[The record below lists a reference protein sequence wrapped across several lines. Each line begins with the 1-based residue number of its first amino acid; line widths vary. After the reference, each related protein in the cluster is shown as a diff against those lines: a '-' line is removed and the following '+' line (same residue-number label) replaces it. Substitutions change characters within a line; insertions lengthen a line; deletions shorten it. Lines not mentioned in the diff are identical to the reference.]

1 MITKNPF
8 SNKLSHVAAPIA
20 LMQGRSDHYVVKL
33 THVLSAWLF
42 TDNHFVEAQLHVWLV
57 NKHSPVP
64 ENDALSQKMIPSP
77 PSPTKT
83 RTLSTALTSL
93 DCRQDKNNR
102 ESRILITL
110 TAIHG

>member
-20 LMQGRSDHYVVKL
+20 LMQGRSDHHYVVKL

-42 TDNHFVEAQLHVWLV
+42 TDNHCVEAQLHVWLV

-64 ENDALSQKMIPSP
+64 ENDTLFPRPTKT
-77 PSPTKT
+77 TKT

-93 DCRQDKNNR
+93 DCRQDKKNR

-110 TAIHG
+110 TVIHG

>member
-20 LMQGRSDHYVVKL
+20 LMQGRRDHYVVKL
-33 THVLSAWLF
+33 THVQSAWLF
-42 TDNHFVEAQLHVWLV
+42 TDNHCVEAQLHVWLV

-64 ENDALSQKMIPSP
+64 ENDTLFPRPTKT
-77 PSPTKT
+77 TKT

-110 TAIHG
+110 TVIHG